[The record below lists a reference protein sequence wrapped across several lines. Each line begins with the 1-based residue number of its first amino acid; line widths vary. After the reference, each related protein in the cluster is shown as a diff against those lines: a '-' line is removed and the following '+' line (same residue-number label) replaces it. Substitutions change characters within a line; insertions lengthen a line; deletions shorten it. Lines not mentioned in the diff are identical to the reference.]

1 MKKSTTTLKRALKYP
16 LELMSA
22 RWGEHTR
29 RGPPRLWV
37 LMYHRILP
45 RTDARYA
52 TEEPGMIVTPETF
65 HDHLKQ
71 LKELFTILPLSEW
84 IMRHQQGQTLPDK
97 ACAITFDDGWAD
109 NYQYAM
115 PLIKKEQVPVTLF
128 AVSEMIGTRRRFW
141 PNRIAHLLDKADPQQ
156 LAALNWLEVDYQS
169 IITARKLGSKHLAEY
184 ISQVINHLKKHSDEQ
199 ITLWATLA
207 ERELSIINE
216 TNDTLMTWHQL
227 QAMSDSGLV
236 EIGSHTCN
244 HYRLRAGLA
253 EATIADEIINSQ
265 KQLQE
270 KLNKPV
276 NLFCYPNGDVCEA
289 AVKLVQKNYLGGV
302 TTHRG
307 INYCDSIDAAQIL
320 RIGMHQSISDTST
333 RLQARLSDWH

>member
-1 MKKSTTTLKRALKYP
+1 MKKSTTTLKRALKHP

-71 LKELFTILPLSEW
+71 LKKLFTILPLSEW
-84 IMRHQQGQTLPDK
+84 IMRQQQGQTLPDK

-115 PLIKKEQVPVTLF
+115 PLIQKEQTPITLF
-128 AVSEMIGTRRRFW
+128 AVSEMIGTRKRFW
-141 PNRIAHLLDKADPQQ
+141 PNRIAHLLDKASPQQ
-156 LAALNWLEVDYQS
+156 LAELPWLNVDYHS
-169 IITARKLGSKHLAEY
+169 ITSARNLGNQHLAEY
-184 ISQVINHLKKHSDEQ
+184 ISRVINCLKKHSDEQ
-199 ITLWATLA
+199 VILWVTSA
-207 ERELSIINE
+207 EHELNIANE
-216 TNDTLMTWHQL
+216 TNDTLMTWEQL
-227 QAMSDSGLV
+227 QGMSQSGFV
-236 EIGSHTCN
+236 EVGSHTCN
-244 HYRLRAGLA
+244 HYRLRSGLP
-253 EATIADEIINSQ
+253 ETTMTNEIVNSQ
-265 KQLQE
+265 KQLQD
-270 KLNKPV
+270 KLDKPV
-276 NLFCYPNGDVCEA
+276 NLFCYPNGDVCES

-307 INYCDSIDAAQIL
+307 VNNSLDVNSAQIL
-320 RIGMHQSISDTST
+320 RIGMHQSISDTNT
-333 RLQARLSDWH
+333 RLNARLSNWR